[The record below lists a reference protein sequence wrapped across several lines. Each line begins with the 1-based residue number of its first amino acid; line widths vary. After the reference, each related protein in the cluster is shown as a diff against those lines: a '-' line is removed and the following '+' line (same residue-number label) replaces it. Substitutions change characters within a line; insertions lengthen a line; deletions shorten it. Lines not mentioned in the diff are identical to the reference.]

1 MVGDFGVWVI
11 WLVAGCS
18 CEFVFDSVV
27 AVAVDFASCV
37 SFLVGFF
44 LLVGCVWLDWCC
56 LAPGADFRLLL

>member
-18 CEFVFDSVV
+18 CEFVFASVI

-44 LLVGCVWLDWCC
+44 VLVGCV
-56 LAPGADFRLLL
+56 